1 MALVCLSCGARVADD
16 QIEEPCAGDE
26 NFYCGARKWVW
37 VDEPKKPLTF
47 TKTDRLFL
55 KVNRIG
61 TE

>member
-1 MALVCLSCGARVADD
+1 MALVCLRCGNRVPNDH
-16 QIEEPCAGDE
+16 IEPCPGDE
-26 NFYCGARKWVW
+26 EFYCGAREWVW
-37 VDEPKKPLTF
+37 VEEPKKPLTF